1 MGRNHT
7 YWDSEFENDYYDNS
21 DFGEYQKN
29 LVFVAM
35 PFTEAMLE
43 IYYTI
48 KEEVRKLGLN
58 AIRVD
63 ESVGSGLI
71 LKKIMKG
78 IENAEFLIFDLSE
91 EKPNVYYELGY
102 AHGAG
107 NESEEILLI
116 AKKGTKLHFDIAPLS
131 VIFYDSVE
139 DLKSKIYLNLSK
151 MLKICREKEE

>member
-1 MGRNHT
+1 MGRSHT
-7 YWDSEFENDYYDNS
+7 YWDSEFENNYYDSSN
-21 DFGEYQKN
+21 FGEYQRN

-35 PFTEAMLE
+35 PFTEAMLDV
-43 IYYTI
+43 YYTI
-48 KEEVRKLGLN
+48 KEEVKKLGLN
-58 AIRVD
+58 ALRID

-102 AHGAG
+102 AHGVG
-107 NESEEILLI
+107 NEREEILLI
-116 AKKGTKLHFDIAPLS
+116 AKKGTKLHFDIATRS

-151 MLKICREKEE
+151 MVKICREKEE